1 MMELKVFFDGFELT
15 QYILVKR
22 VVPTTANRINNYS
35 VHSHNSGRK
44 HLYSKEEGLG
54 ITIEAYIRDDVM
66 RARDELVKIL
76 YGANSQAELYLSDYP
91 DRALICRFDG
101 NIKPTSRFRNAG
113 LSLTFLSDK
122 PYWVA
127 RAPRKSVKA
136 NNQGIITA
144 NNVGTYKT
152 LPKFIVKFKS
162 ECGYLAFVSPNGYI
176 GLGNAKELDKIP
188 VPPSEWAINDG
199 NLGTL
204 DGWSHIGNLENYV
217 TDYNKMSSKGRAGTD
232 PWGIIIN
239 KSTFTPPNP
248 DVWQGHAYLKAFKEG
263 VVHKEANN
271 FNCRVDLHMQDLS
284 GTVGNTCAVLII
296 IMDELSRPIITTS
309 IYDATTDRNG
319 LETSFKV
326 RSSGADQHHSTI
338 IHRGKLESL
347 IGYIEMKKTGNKF
360 EWLIHSDAT
369 SYQSGGGL
377 LGVGDTVY
385 ISPQARYG
393 YDYGN
398 NRHSIAS
405 FTRGRAY
412 RIGQVRTISSGK
424 QYRIDYQGTPIYWMY
439 ENDLQHNK
447 APRTHYSQSADIRH
461 TYINDSL
468 AQIKPHK
475 VAIWQAVWGNT
486 SPYTRFGIHCCRVQR
501 IYTTDYLEVE
511 NVFRPHDELVIDCQT
526 GDILLNGVTFQG
538 HRDPESRFFP
548 LDYGES
554 ELQVIKSSWANLPEI
569 EMTYEERYL

>member
-199 NLGTL
+199 NLETL

-232 PWGIIIN
+232 E
-239 KSTFTPPNP
+239 
-248 DVWQGHAYLKAFKEG
+248 QEAEALLKAH
-263 VVHKEANN
+263 VVIQGEK
-271 FNCRVDLHMQDLS
+271 F
-284 GTVGNTCAVLII
+284 
-296 IMDELSRPIITTS
+296 
-309 IYDATTDRNG
+309 TDFIST
-319 LETSFKV
+319 LE
-326 RSSGADQHHSTI
+326 H
-338 IHRGKLESL
+338 
-347 IGYIEMKKTGNKF
+347 
-360 EWLIHSDAT
+360 
-369 SYQSGGGL
+369 
-377 LGVGDTVY
+377 
-385 ISPQARYG
+385 
-393 YDYGN
+393 
-398 NRHSIAS
+398 
-405 FTRGRAY
+405 
-412 RIGQVRTISSGK
+412 
-424 QYRIDYQGTPIYWMY
+424 
-439 ENDLQHNK
+439 
-447 APRTHYSQSADIRH
+447 
-461 TYINDSL
+461 
-468 AQIKPHK
+468 
-475 VAIWQAVWGNT
+475 
-486 SPYTRFGIHCCRVQR
+486 
-501 IYTTDYLEVE
+501 
-511 NVFRPHDELVIDCQT
+511 
-526 GDILLNGVTFQG
+526 LN
-538 HRDPESRFFP
+538 P
-548 LDYGES
+548 
-554 ELQVIKSSWANLPEI
+554 
-569 EMTYEERYL
+569 